1 VTVPDNVARGPRR
14 VLLVEASGD
23 CHGGAQMMLDEL
35 IRRLDPAR
43 YFGVFA
49 GLRDGSWPQRL
60 RREGFPVY
68 VVPKTRWRD
77 VRSVAGV
84 ARGLAE
90 VVRGERIDLVHANG
104 GESLLFASLGAR
116 QGGVPVVWD
125 VYDPLTGLSPRK
137 LLTARR
143 HVTARILAMLHPDA
157 IIFGTGRA
165 AEGVPR
171 RRSTPTAT
179 ILPGIDLDRYGHG
192 NGRRARAELGI
203 SDDAPLLAMFG
214 RLTFL
219 KSQTDFVRAM
229 ADVVRAVPGAR
240 GVICGG
246 EGDSAYAARVRALRS
261 EMGLEEAVLL
271 TGFLPDELKDD
282 LVAAA
287 DIVVHL
293 ARRESFGLAVLEAQA
308 AGKAVVAAD
317 ASGPRSLIEDGS
329 TGILVPVGDVGRLT
343 DVLIGLLEDPGRR
356 IELGSQAKEA
366 SRRHPVEAMVERIQ
380 DVWDRVPSVQSS
392 KE

>member
-1 VTVPDNVARGPRR
+1 
-14 VLLVEASGD
+14 VLIVDASGD
-23 CHGGAQMMLDEL
+23 CHGGVQMMADEL
-35 IRRLDPAR
+35 LHRLDPSR
-43 YFGVFA
+43 YVATFA
-49 GLRDGSWPQRL
+49 GLREGTWPERL
-60 RREGFPVY
+60 RREGIPVR

-77 VRSVAGV
+77 VRNVAAV

-90 VVRGERIDLVHANG
+90 VVDEERIDLVHANG
-104 GESLLFASLGAR
+104 GESLLFGSLGGRKA
-116 QGGVPVVWD
+116 GVPVVWD

-143 HVTARILAMLHPDA
+143 HVTARILGALHPDA
-157 IIFGTGRA
+157 IIFGTDRA

-192 NGRRARAELGI
+192 DGPRAREELGI
-203 SDDAPLLAMFG
+203 AADAPLLAMFG

-229 ADVVRAVPGAR
+229 AEVVRVAPGAR

-246 EGDSAYAARVRALRS
+246 EGDAPYAARVRALRS
-261 EMGLEEAVLL
+261 ELGLEEQVLL
-271 TGFLPDELKDD
+271 TGFLPDRLKDD

-287 DIVVHL
+287 DVVVHL

-308 AGKAVVAAD
+308 EGKAVVAAD

-329 TGILVPVGDVGRLT
+329 TGILVPVGDVDRLSE
-343 DVLIGLLEDPGRR
+343 VLVGLLRDPERR
-356 IELGSQAKEA
+356 SALGSRAEA
-366 SRRHPVEAMVERIQ
+366 AACRHPIGAMVERIQ
-380 DVWDRVPSVQSS
+380 DVWDLVLPPEPS
-392 KE
+392 